1 MTCVT
6 SLLRHAGR
14 LAGAATGNDAE
25 PPANG
30 RALGRGEFTHRTG
43 RDSGSMA
50 PSDVVKWNKRV
61 SLLYAIGAWTM
72 FGSCGYYWY
81 ARRSEPRGK
90 GLRRRR
96 LDRRQEARFNAA
108 QCAYYKTRRLHCRP
122 RGSSS
127 WTIESG
133 SVILHYDAPEC
144 ARHTGTSRGGGQ
156 RTGPKCKDI

>member
-81 ARRSEPRGK
+81 ARRSEPRAPVRPEVEDREQDPNVKIYETKYSKTTIVYRPDFVPYSDRILNFFKSFSVPISEEQRNK
-90 GLRRRR
+90 G
-96 LDRRQEARFNAA
+96 E
-108 QCAYYKTRRLHCRP
+108 K
-122 RGSSS
+122 
-127 WTIESG
+127 
-133 SVILHYDAPEC
+133 
-144 ARHTGTSRGGGQ
+144 
-156 RTGPKCKDI
+156 